1 MTDLAGWTIVS
12 DDDNGSILVQSPQ
25 GHRRRIWRD
34 ETEEEN
40 ATLLAKVNK
49 QQEEIERLNAE
60 LVTCAE
66 MNGNLV
72 DESTEIMK
80 QNNEQATEIERLR
93 VEADKLLLTLEITT
107 IERDKAR
114 EVARACYARIR
125 PHNIPDMPKGA
136 YDEWCSVLLQRHP
149 WLEEK

>member
-49 QQEEIERLNAE
+49 QQEEIERLRKGIAAVRNLINESHGVYGLHLNGDIALWGELEHGGQFEEWLLDFNA
-60 LVTCAE
+60 AE
-66 MNGNLV
+66 
-72 DESTEIMK
+72 
-80 QNNEQATEIERLR
+80 
-93 VEADKLLLTLEITT
+93 
-107 IERDKAR
+107 
-114 EVARACYARIR
+114 
-125 PHNIPDMPKGA
+125 
-136 YDEWCSVLLQRHP
+136 
-149 WLEEK
+149 EE

>member
-49 QQEEIERLNAE
+49 QQAEIERLNNKINWWITTDEARKRVIAE
-60 LVTCAE
+60 
-66 MNGNLV
+66 
-72 DESTEIMK
+72 K
-80 QNNEQATEIERLR
+80 QAEIELLR
-93 VEADKLLLTLEITT
+93 KQ
-107 IERDKAR
+107 
-114 EVARACYARIR
+114 VAT
-125 PHNIPDMPKGA
+125 
-136 YDEWCSVLLQRHP
+136 S
-149 WLEEK
+149 